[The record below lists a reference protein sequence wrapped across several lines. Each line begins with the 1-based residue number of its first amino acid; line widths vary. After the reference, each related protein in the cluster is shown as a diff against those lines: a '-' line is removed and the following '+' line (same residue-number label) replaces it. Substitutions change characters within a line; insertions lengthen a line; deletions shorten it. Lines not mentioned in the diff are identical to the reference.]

1 MKKWVGEL
9 GQSCRLKALCVL
21 RSRGFALT
29 IFLAGAVSL
38 SEGATAAEDAKI
50 LNEQSFK
57 AFNEGRYADAAR
69 YSREAYKLEPENT
82 ILLYNLA
89 RACEEMKDWS
99 CAIYNYE
106 KYLEKEPQVQDRES
120 IEEHTK
126 LLKDRSTPKPSPAA
140 VSPKPVLTVPMP
152 KSGRQPVV
160 SVHQTSKMPWLV
172 GGTGA
177 AAMVAGG
184 ILVLVGDS
192 RYNAANDSQ
201 VGQEESISRQES
213 AISLRKSGIGV
224 ICGGGIVLAGGA
236 IWYLWENGYLSRGKE
251 KSALQLQAG
260 PTSVQ
265 ASFRF

>member
-1 MKKWVGEL
+1 MKNLIGEL
-9 GQSCRLKALCVL
+9 GQSFMLKALCL
-21 RSRGFALT
+21 PRSRGLALT
-29 IFLAGAVSL
+29 IVISGVVLL
-38 SEGATAAEDAKI
+38 SERATAAEDAKF

-99 CAIYNYE
+99 CAIHNYE
-106 KYLEKEPQVQDRES
+106 KYLEKEPRVQDRKS
-120 IEEHTK
+120 VEEHIK
-126 LLKDRSTPKPSPAA
+126 FLKDRSGLRPSPVPAA
-140 VSPKPVLTVPMP
+140 PKRALTVPMP
-152 KSGRQPVV
+152 ESGRQPRT

-177 AAMVAGG
+177 AAMVVGG
-184 ILVLVGDS
+184 ILVLVGNS
-192 RYNAANDSQ
+192 RYDAANDSQ
-201 VGQEESISRQES
+201 VEQKESIPRQES
-213 AISLRKSGIGV
+213 AIFLRKSGIGI

-236 IWYLWENGYLSRGKE
+236 IWYLWENGYLSKDKE
-251 KSALQLQAG
+251 KSALQFQAG